1 LNTRLVDYPNGAKVP
16 EDEQAVASA
25 RAAHLNA
32 KAAIAVSAPVVGVAT
47 PHAASEFKYTGP
59 LNLNT
64 RLVDYPNGAKVPEDE
79 QAVASARAAHLSAK
93 AAISVSAPVGVGAA
107 AAYDANDFKYT
118 GPLNLNTRL
127 VDYPNG
133 AKVPEDEQAV
143 ASARAAHLSAKA
155 AIAVS
160 SPVVDVAT
168 PHADSEFKYTGP
180 LNLNTRLVD
189 YPNGAK
195 VPEDEQAVASARAA
209 HLSAKSAIP
218 VSAPVVGVG
227 AAPFAVSGLKYA
239 GPLNL
244 NTRLVDYPNG
254 AKVPADEPAV
264 AAARASHLKTKATN
278 AVSSFHL

>member
-1 LNTRLVDYPNGAKVP
+1 MFSVSIALSSATHLHGAGGFKYTGPLNLNTKLVDYPNGAKVP
-16 EDEQAVASA
+16 EDEHAVASA

-32 KAAIAVSAPVVGVAT
+32 KAAIPVSASTPVFGGGI
-47 PHAASEFKYTGP
+47 PYAAS
-59 LNLNT
+59 
-64 RLVDYPNGAKVPEDE
+64 
-79 QAVASARAAHLSAK
+79 
-93 AAISVSAPVGVGAA
+93 
-107 AAYDANDFKYT
+107 DFKYT

-155 AIAVS
+155 AI
-160 SPVVDVAT
+160 
-168 PHADSEFKYTGP
+168 
-180 LNLNTRLVD
+180 
-189 YPNGAK
+189 
-195 VPEDEQAVASARAA
+195 
-209 HLSAKSAIP
+209 P
-218 VSAPVVGVG
+218 VSAPVVGVD
-227 AAPFAVSGLKYA
+227 AAPYAVSDFKYA

-264 AAARASHLKTKATN
+264 AAARAAHLKTKTTN

>member
-1 LNTRLVDYPNGAKVP
+1 MEVCSRRQSNRTQAQHIVSNMKLLIVFSVSIALSSATHFHGAGGFKYTGPLNLNTKLVDYPNGAKVP
-16 EDEQAVASA
+16 EDEHAVASA
-25 RAAHLNA
+25 RVAHLSA
-32 KAAIAVSAPVVGVAT
+32 KAAIAVSSPVVGVAT

-64 RLVDYPNGAKVPEDE
+64 RLVDYSNGAKVPEDE

-93 AAISVSAPVGVGAA
+93 ASIPVSVPVGVGATPYA
-107 AAYDANDFKYT
+107 ASEFKYT
-118 GPLNLNTRL
+118 GPLNLTTRL

-133 AKVPEDEQAV
+133 AKVPEDEHAV

-155 AIAVS
+155 AI
-160 SPVVDVAT
+160 
-168 PHADSEFKYTGP
+168 
-180 LNLNTRLVD
+180 
-189 YPNGAK
+189 
-195 VPEDEQAVASARAA
+195 
-209 HLSAKSAIP
+209 P

-227 AAPFAVSGLKYA
+227 AAPYAVRDFKYV

-264 AAARASHLKTKATN
+264 AAARAAHLKTKTTN
-278 AVSSFHL
+278 AVSPFHL